1 MTSSPDG
8 AARTGAGAEIAATGA
23 RGESRMIAAFRA
35 MYLEPP
41 QEAPAPG
48 GWSDPEV
55 RGLGLFQVPETLVAT
70 GDYETLF
77 DFARSAGFL
86 RAQAEEFLN
95 ARTSRARADP
105 LRTLGQALRH
115 ARRLDRVPEM
125 AAFTL
130 SRAQYGGRLAE
141 RTPLTAL
148 RAGHQELASAMADSR
163 PEDQQAFWYLMMAW
177 ELRDAGATDAA
188 RRVLRHLLTKNLPRL
203 GARAGRYFVILL
215 QQAAAISR
223 EDFADL
229 QRRLLNDNDRTDLC
243 RELTA
248 AGQSELVLAV
258 AADIRTFP
266 RNRVSVLAEAA
277 RAAVAAGQRETAR
290 LAVAQ
295 ATETLPLVEAD
306 DKELAECL
314 ALIAG
319 ARAACGD
326 LDGAGQAFSRALDV
340 GRRLDDAGQIMR
352 LVAAEQ
358 ASAGLI
364 DDAGQTTALI
374 TGFMRREEALEM
386 LAVAQARAGHAA
398 AAMDTLGRLDLDSY
412 PDRSRAVR
420 EVARGLADA
429 GQPGP
434 AADLARRWLRP
445 EDAAALASVA
455 VAVSAAGDVRLAMS
469 IADSIADAGRRARAL
484 VRICGTPEGSELAG
498 TAARAAVAD
507 VPDPGS
513 RAELLAE
520 FAGTRPEAERGPL
533 FDEALRLAGNAHGDD
548 RWQLY
553 LAIGTEQFTAG
564 QAGAASTFATMRELI
579 HDPQD
584 WPDDLPRAAGVQLR
598 AGDTAGARQT
608 LAGMSPEP
616 LAHPERWL
624 KPVTLARIAVSQ
636 AQSGDIDAARRA
648 CDLAVQHSAGADGEW
663 LSFAQGMIATAQA
676 AIGDVTDAAE
686 TVSDILAIAD
696 EEDDEDIVSAAV
708 SQGVLAGVRVARE
721 MARTGRR
728 KKARRLLDEVTSMAQ
743 GQLGYSFLAY
753 SDEIAELACALAK
766 LGKPNKALRV
776 AEWDQSGTATY
787 QARAAI
793 AARLAEAGD
802 IDGAVAAAR
811 AIQDP
816 RTCARALGC
825 VARTLADRES
835 PAERALARALLAG
848 AAGQFAALPPAG
860 QAVPA
865 LIEIGNV
872 QTGIEYAEDVSQ
884 TLTAALVAASGI
896 GRPADKDRAL
906 SQIAQSW
913 MVHGDQAHALD
924 IAGQIGIPGI
934 AGEALLTVALAR
946 ISDHDWASAVTL
958 IEGMPDPDWQAIGLA
973 VIAMARPDGPDGQP
987 DLARVEALL
996 NHAPEGEP
1004 RTRMRQYLIE
1014 IAVRSGN
1021 YAVAGRLAGAVT
1033 TGKSQVLSELAVD
1046 LADRGATDALK
1057 NLLADC
1063 AVDVMPAYAAC
1074 LALARALPGQA
1085 DAIVTEVAAAD

>member
-1 MTSSPDG
+1 
-8 AARTGAGAEIAATGA
+8 
-23 RGESRMIAAFRA
+23 MIAAFRA
-35 MYLEPP
+35 MYLDPP
-41 QEAPAPG
+41 PDGPPPG
-48 GWSDPEV
+48 GWSDP
-55 RGLGLFQVPETLVAT
+55 GLHSVGLFQLPETLVST
-70 GDYETLF
+70 DDYETLF
-77 DFARSAGFL
+77 AFARSAGFL

-95 ARTSRARADP
+95 SRTSRARADP
-105 LRTLGQALRH
+105 LRTLGLALRH

-125 AAFTL
+125 AAFML
-130 SRAQYGGRLAE
+130 SRALYGGRLAE

-148 RAGHQELASAMADSR
+148 RAGHQELARAMADSR

-188 RRVLRHLLTKNLPRL
+188 RQMLRHLLTKTLPRL
-203 GARAGRYFVILL
+203 GARAGRYLVILL

-223 EDFADL
+223 EDCADL
-229 QRRLLNDNDRTDLC
+229 QRRLLDDNERTDLC

-248 AGQSELVLAV
+248 AGQAELVLAV
-258 AADIRTFP
+258 AADIQTFP

-277 RAAVAAGQRETAR
+277 RAAAAAGQGETAR

-295 ATETLPLVEAD
+295 ATQTLPLVEAND
-306 DKELAECL
+306 EELAECL

-340 GRRLDDAGQIMR
+340 GGRLDDAGQIMR
-352 LVAAEQ
+352 MVAAEQ
-358 ASAGLI
+358 ASAGLL

-374 TGFMRREEALEM
+374 TGFMHREEALEM
-386 LAVAQARAGHAA
+386 LAVAQARAGQAV
-398 AAMDTLGRLDLDSY
+398 AAMNTLDRPDLDSY
-412 PDRSRAVR
+412 LDQPRAVR
-420 EVARGLADA
+420 EVARALAGA
-429 GQPGP
+429 GQPRP

-445 EDAAALASVA
+445 QQDAAALAAVA
-455 VAVSAAGDVRLAMS
+455 VAVSAAGDVRLALS
-469 IADSIADAGRRARAL
+469 IADSIADADRRAQAL
-484 VRICGTPEGSELAG
+484 VRICGTPAGSELAG
-498 TAARAAVAD
+498 AAARAAVTD
-507 VPDPGS
+507 VPDPS
-513 RAELLAE
+513 ARAGLLAE
-520 FAGTRPEAERGPL
+520 FAGTRPETERGPL
-533 FDEALRLAGNAHGDD
+533 FDEALRLAGNTQGEE
-548 RWQLY
+548 RWQLFVT
-553 LAIGTEQFTAG
+553 IGAEQFIAG

-584 WPDDLPRAAGVQLR
+584 WPADLRRAAEVQLR

-608 LAGMSPEP
+608 LAGLSPEP

-636 AQSGDIDAARRA
+636 AQSGDIGAARRA
-648 CDLAVQHSAGADGEW
+648 CDLAVRHAARADGEW
-663 LSFAQGMIATAQA
+663 LPFARGMIATAQA
-676 AIGDVTDAAE
+676 AIGDLAGAAE

-728 KKARRLLDEVTSMAQ
+728 KKARRLLGEVTSMTQ

-753 SDEIAELACALAK
+753 SDEIGELASALAE

-776 AEWDQSGTATY
+776 AEWDQSGTAADR
-787 QARAAI
+787 ARAAI
-793 AARLAEAGD
+793 AARRAENGD
-802 IDGAVAAAR
+802 IDGAVAVAR

-816 RTCARALGC
+816 RTGARALGGA
-825 VARTLADRES
+825 ARVLAGRES
-835 PAERALARALLAG
+835 PAARALARALLAD
-848 AAGQFAALPPAG
+848 AARESGALPPAG

-872 QTGIEYAEDVSQ
+872 QAGTGWAEDVTE

-896 GRPADKDRAL
+896 GRPADKDQAL

-913 MVHGDQAHALD
+913 VVHGDQARALD

-934 AGEALLTVALAR
+934 GGEVLLTVALAR
-946 ISDHDWASAVTL
+946 IADDEWASAVTL
-958 IEGMPDPDWQAIGLA
+958 IEGMPDQDWQAIGLA
-973 VIAMARPDGPDGQP
+973 VIAMARRDGPDGQP

-996 NHAPEGEP
+996 NQAPEGGP

-1014 IAVRSGN
+1014 LAVRSGN
-1021 YAVAGRLAGAVT
+1021 YAVAGRLAAAVT
-1033 TGKSQVLSELAVD
+1033 AGKSQVLSELAGD
-1046 LADRGATDALK
+1046 LADRGAVAALK
-1057 NLLADC
+1057 DLLADC
-1063 AVDVMPAYAAC
+1063 AEDVLPAYAAC
-1074 LALARALPGQA
+1074 LALARALPEQA
-1085 DAIVTEVAAAD
+1085 DAIVTEVAAAS